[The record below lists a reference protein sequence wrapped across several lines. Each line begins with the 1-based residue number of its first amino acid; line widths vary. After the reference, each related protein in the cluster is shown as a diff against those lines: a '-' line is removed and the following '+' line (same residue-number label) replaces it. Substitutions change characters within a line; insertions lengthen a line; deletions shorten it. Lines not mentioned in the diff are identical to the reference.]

1 MISTLAKMFSLY
13 YSLSLFHDKT
23 IPKSG
28 TYIREYKYSSLNP
41 FLEEYFLKYQLIQQ
55 KFKYGQVVPPMSGFL
70 ITAFSMQLSHQTKP
84 NLYLDAGGCVN
95 NQCK

>member
-1 MISTLAKMFSLY
+1 MFSFY
-13 YSLSLFHDKT
+13 CSVNLFHEKT

-84 NLYLDAGGCVN
+84 NLYLDAGG
-95 NQCK
+95 